1 MRDAERKQEPAI
13 PGARPLARG
22 RTSRRV
28 ILEALLG
35 LGAGSTLSATLDLS
49 AWQAY
54 EAVEE
59 AWIRDRHELLIQN
72 APAAM
77 QAAALDLEV
86 KLADLRRRA
95 MQFRFL
101 LNRDSALLRGGVWE
115 LTSLSVSPEEQAEML
130 ATIPEYR
137 RQEEQVHQ
145 LAETLRRNPQY
156 AILQRA
162 QIRLWKTPQYRDLH
176 RRYMGRMQ
184 DLQKSF
190 GNGPAATE

>member
-1 MRDAERKQEPAI
+1 MRKQEPAI

-35 LGAGSTLSATLDLS
+35 LGAGGTLSATLDLS

-86 KLADLRRRA
+86 KL
-95 MQFRFL
+95 
-101 LNRDSALLRGGVWE
+101 RGSEAKGNAV
-115 LTSLSVSPEEQAEML
+115 SLSAE
-130 ATIPEYR
+130 
-137 RQEEQVHQ
+137 
-145 LAETLRRNPQY
+145 
-156 AILQRA
+156 
-162 QIRLWKTPQYRDLH
+162 
-176 RRYMGRMQ
+176 
-184 DLQKSF
+184 S
-190 GNGPAATE
+190 